1 MMEGRAPVQS
11 LTGINQGMGT
21 HSLEAL
27 HKLEISLVAQMIK
40 NLPTPVFLPGESQGQ
55 RSLVGNSPWGCK
67 ELDTAERLIL

>member
-27 HKLEISLVAQMIK
+27 HKLEGDVQMQITILNTQSLVY
-40 NLPTPVFLPGESQGQ
+40 L
-55 RSLVGNSPWGCK
+55 SP
-67 ELDTAERLIL
+67 